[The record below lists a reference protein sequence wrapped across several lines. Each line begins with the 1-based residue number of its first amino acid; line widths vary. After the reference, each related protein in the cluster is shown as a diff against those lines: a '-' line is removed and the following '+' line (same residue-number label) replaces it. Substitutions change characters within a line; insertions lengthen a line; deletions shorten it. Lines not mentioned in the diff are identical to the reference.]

1 MGALAHLRFRR
12 PRPFAIRGHMFV
24 IPARAFAIPA
34 RALALLVA
42 IAALAALLVGY
53 RPSLTPPALY
63 SRTVAMGVAEAQVLV
78 DTRESQLAAIR
89 PAAEDNNALAAQLAV
104 TYALYLQSDHATA
117 VIGRAVGL
125 HGQSIAASG
134 PFTLLLGREN
144 LGPKLPTP
152 PNPILVDHGYRL
164 LLDVDGERPM
174 LSIYAQAPTTGA
186 AVKLV
191 DAARALLMEHVRTE
205 QSAQNRPG
213 GAAPGQAGT
222 PNSVLLRELG
232 PTTSGL
238 VGGQARWQLMIF
250 VFLLVIVLGGSLLYA
265 RRERR
270 ERLARTSARVAALD
284 RLEDEPPG
292 SDDWPHTTRVL
303 PWALAGFMGVLFL
316 VPFDAIELPI
326 SLPLSS
332 TLDRPLLVA
341 IATLWLLTLAIVS
354 GGARPRV
361 KLTRVHFA
369 VLAFLGVCL
378 VGVAFNGGALASMD
392 EISLVV
398 KKLAL
403 LISYVLFFF
412 IVASVIRPREVP
424 RYAALMVVLGV
435 IVAVATVVEYRL
447 HYNVFY
453 SLWGKLFAITVPPE
467 LDMPDSI
474 GRLTVYGPT
483 NQPLEL
489 AAMLA
494 MVLPFAV
501 IGSIDAATRRRRLLY
516 TIAIGLLLAGG
527 LATSRKTSIV
537 APVGAILLLVAYRPR
552 TIVRSLLGLALVL
565 GVLVHFTSPG
575 ALGSVLTQ
583 LEPGHVNNVLST
595 TDRTARYDAVR
606 PDILSHPLLGR
617 GYESYDPH
625 KYRIL
630 DNEYLGLLI
639 ATGLLGALAY
649 FAILATMMSAA
660 HRTIRGPD
668 PRRASLA
675 LAAFAAVGVIALAS
689 GLFDVL
695 SFPHVPY
702 LLFFVGA
709 MIVALRE
716 HSPALEP
723 VRRRVSRPRPAP
735 LGDVAVPL
743 PPLEPAPAPELRE
756 PVPVG

>member
-1 MGALAHLRFRR
+1 MRALAH
-12 PRPFAIRGHMFV
+12 PGGHR
-24 IPARAFAIPA
+24 ARARTIAI
-34 RALALLVA
+34 LLG
-42 IAALAALLVGY
+42 IATLAALLIGY
-53 RPSLTPPALY
+53 RPSLSPPALHP
-63 SRTVAMGVAEAQVLV
+63 RAVALGTAQAEVLV
-78 DTRESQLAAIR
+78 DTRDSQLAAIQ
-89 PAAEDNNALAAQLAV
+89 PATVDNTALAAQLAG
-104 TYALYLQSDHATA
+104 TYALYLQSNHATA
-117 VIGRAVGL
+117 ALGQAVGL
-125 HGQSIAASG
+125 RGRSVAASG

-144 LGPKLPTP
+144 LGPKRPTP
-152 PNPILVDHGYRL
+152 PDPILVDHGNRL

-174 LSIYAQAPTTGA
+174 LTIYAQAPTVGA

-191 DAARALLMEHVRTE
+191 DAARALLMAHVRS
-205 QSAQNRPG
+205 QQPARPG
-213 GAAPGQAGT
+213 SPDAV
-222 PNSVLLRELG
+222 VLRQLG
-232 PTTSGL
+232 PTTGGL
-238 VGGQARWQLMIF
+238 VGGGARWQLMAF
-250 VFLLVIVLGGSLLYA
+250 GFLLILAVGASLLYA
-265 RRERR
+265 RRDRR
-270 ERLARTSARVAALD
+270 LRVVRARAVVAALD
-284 RLEDEPPG
+284 RLDDEQPD
-292 SDDWPHTTRVL
+292 SDNWPHTTRVL
-303 PWALAGFMGVLFL
+303 PWALAGFMVMLFL
-316 VPFDAIELPI
+316 VPFEAINLPVN
-326 SLPLSS
+326 LPLSS

-341 IATLWLLTLAIVS
+341 LATLWLLSLALVS
-354 GGARPRV
+354 GAARPRV

-369 VLAFLGVCL
+369 VLAFLGVCC
-378 VGVAFNGGALASMD
+378 VGFALNGAALASMD

-403 LISYVLFFF
+403 LVSYILFFF
-412 IVASVIRPREVP
+412 VVASVIRPREVP

-435 IVAVATVVEYRL
+435 IVAVATIVEYRM

-453 SLWGKLFAITVPPE
+453 SLWSGLLPITVPSD

-489 AAMLA
+489 AALLA
-494 MVLPFAV
+494 MVLPFA
-501 IGSIDAATRRRRLLY
+501 ILGSIDAVTRRRRLFY
-516 TIAIGLLLAGG
+516 TVAIGLLLAGG

-537 APVGAILLLVAYRPR
+537 APVGAILLLIAYRPR

-565 GVLVHFTSPG
+565 GVLVHVTSPG

-583 LEPGHVNNVLST
+583 LEPGHVNNVLTT

-606 PDILSHPLLGR
+606 PDLLSHPLLGR

-639 ATGLLGALAY
+639 TTGLLGVIAYLAI
-649 FAILATMMSAA
+649 FATMMSVA

-689 GLFDVL
+689 VLFDVL
-695 SFPHVPY
+695 SFAHVPY

-716 HSPALEP
+716 RSPASQP
-723 VRRRVSRPRPAP
+723 VSRRASRPRPRPLGHTAIPLGALRPPEGEDSSPAP
-735 LGDVAVPL
+735 LQPGR
-743 PPLEPAPAPELRE
+743 EPRR